1 MIAEMA
7 AKKSTT
13 KNRAHKRSSDR
24 RFSLQVFLHYFY
36 WVLAVVSVLGAAGVV
51 GFYVGYNQAK
61 EEDASLISKHQKER
75 QSLEKKISRLSGKTA
90 RHEYSAS
97 SRPPNGIKKKV
108 QKVAGEK
115 GKLAIIFDD
124 VAFSG
129 DVRNIKALH
138 IPVTMSFL
146 PPTARHPN
154 SAKLAQ
160 NEPYY
165 MVHLPMEAM
174 NFHSPEKFTLLTS
187 DSKERVLERI
197 RKIKGLFPRV
207 EYINNHTGSKF
218 TSDEEAMNKLVFAL
232 RLEKIGFIDS
242 RTTAETKAEK
252 IVNRYKIPYLAR
264 DVFLDHE
271 DDVEAITLQI
281 KKAVRIASKYGKC
294 IAICHPHESTLEA
307 IKASKALF
315 KDVELVRI
323 DKLGK

>member
-1 MIAEMA
+1 MA
-7 AKKSTT
+7 AKKQTS
-13 KNRAHKRSSDR
+13 KKRANKRSLKK
-24 RFSLQVFLHYFY
+24 RFGLQEFLHYFY

-51 GFYVGYNQAK
+51 GFYTGYNQAK

-75 QSLEKKISRLSGKTA
+75 RSLEKKITRLSNKTA
-90 RHEYSAS
+90 RHEYSTTS
-97 SRPPNGIKKKV
+97 KPPNGLKKKV

-146 PPTARHPN
+146 PPTERHPN

-160 NEPYY
+160 GEPYY

-174 NFHSPEKFTLLTS
+174 NFHSPEKSTLMTS
-187 DSKERVLERI
+187 DSKERVVERI
-197 RKIKGLFPRV
+197 RRIKGLFPNV

-218 TSDEEAMNKLVFAL
+218 TSDEEAMNKLIFAL
-232 RLEKIGFIDS
+232 RLEDIGFIDS

-252 IVNRYKIPYLAR
+252 VVKRYKIPYLAR

-271 DDVEAITLQI
+271 DDVDAITMQI
-281 KKAVRIASKYGKC
+281 KKAVRIAKKYGRC

-307 IKASKALF
+307 LKASKALF

-323 DKLGK
+323 DKLAKR